1 MKITKRKFSEIIIP
15 LSIFLLVFLGLS
27 HRLDYSSLHP
37 WDEAWYASVTQNL
50 LNNNNLID
58 LSYNDKPFWDH
69 PPLGFHL
76 MFLSVKVFGNNEF
89 AIRLPSVIFACLSIV
104 LVYLFNKKTINIG
117 AGLQSALILFST
129 RWFLLRSRT
138 GNLDMLLIFFQ
149 LLTFYCLYFSK
160 TKKQIFIT
168 WFIYGLAMLS
178 KSSFSIVL
186 LPLLLAKSVVLLKN
200 NSWTKKE
207 ILYIIGCF
215 LLPLIPWYGYNS
227 IIYGLP
233 FLNRNLLAVG
243 LRNGSGHISLYGSK
257 LFVLY
262 FRSMVH
268 KWFYPLVISLSLGI
282 LLIKKKEIKYIF
294 GYFFVIAIPLFISG
308 QAAIWHLIPL
318 AAPMALLIPQI
329 INELVIVA
337 SKRLKAFSFLPI
349 WLANTTITLLI
360 FLIAGYSWESYIP
373 ELYST
378 NKFSSTPTLLAQKA
392 KEYPGYII
400 IDEFNDYPTTIN
412 YYANK
417 HTELLRD
424 LPQKSISPHLVRPFI
439 LITNQNFVDNLDQY
453 QDCNLTYSYET
464 YRLVTCN

>member
-1 MKITKRKFSEIIIP
+1 MKITKRKFSDIIIP

-27 HRLDYSSLHP
+27 YRLDYNSLHP
-37 WDEAWYASVTQNL
+37 WDEAWYASITQDL
-50 LNNNNLID
+50 VNNNNFLD

-69 PPLGFHL
+69 PPLGFYF
-76 MFLSVKVFGNNEF
+76 MYIAVKVFGNNEF
-89 AIRLPSVIFACLSIV
+89 AMRLPSVIFACLSIV

-160 TKKQIFIT
+160 TKKQIYIT
-168 WFIYGLAMLS
+168 WFIFGLTMLT

-186 LPLLLAKSVVLLKN
+186 LPLLLAKSIILLKN
-200 NSWTKKE
+200 NNWIKKD
-207 ILYIIGCF
+207 IFTIVVCF
-215 LLPLIPWYGYNS
+215 FLPLIPWYGYNL
-227 IIYGLP
+227 IIYGFP
-233 FLNRNLLAVG
+233 FTNRNLLAVG
-243 LRNGSGHISLYGSK
+243 MRNGGSQLSLQTSK

-282 LLIKKKEIKYIF
+282 LLIKKKERRYIL
-294 GYFFVIAIPLFISG
+294 GYFLVLAIPLFISG
-308 QAAIWHLIPL
+308 QASIWHLIPL
-318 AAPMALLIPQI
+318 ASPMALLIPQVINKIMLLMANNNKLFKLQLYNLSNWGVTIVI
-329 INELVIVA
+329 I
-337 SKRLKAFSFLPI
+337 
-349 WLANTTITLLI
+349 
-360 FLIAGYSWESYIP
+360 LIAGYSWKTYIP
-373 ELYST
+373 ELYPV
-378 NKFSSTPTLLAQKA
+378 NKFSSTPALLAQKA

-424 LPQKSISPHLVRPFI
+424 LPQKSISSYLVRPFI